1 MTLPI
6 HAFVTGGTGLIGR
19 AVVQRLLERGVDVTL
34 MLRAGAEEQRADT
47 LRMLRA
53 IAAVDGHGS
62 LRDVSGDLSEPG
74 LGLSPEGMAALS
86 NAGHCFHLA
95 ALYDIEATPEAIERV
110 NVEGTKNL
118 LSALRDAGFGGRL
131 HHVSSIAVAGDYAG
145 TFTEAMFDEGQR
157 LPHVYHRSKFDSEKL
172 VRDSGLDHRIY
183 RPSSVVGDSKTGA
196 IDRIDGVYYGFRAIQ
211 RLAHA
216 VPAWLRL
223 PVPHV
228 RGAFNLVPVDYVAD
242 AITHIALSDSD
253 ARVFHVVDPKAPS
266 LLKMTNL
273 FLGAAKGP
281 RLGPAVDIQKLP
293 GIKKTS
299 ALASMLPSVRELR
312 DALLGDVGLPA
323 EGLGVMN
330 VKVRYDSGNTEAAL
344 AGSGI
349 RCPALQTYAKT
360 LFRYYEDHLD
370 PMTQRPLRYRR
381 ALAGK
386 VVLVTGGSRGIGLV
400 VAKMAADS
408 GAHVLLVARD
418 AARLES
424 VAAEIRASG
433 GRATPYAADLS
444 SLEDVDA
451 LAEAVLAEHGG
462 VDVLIHNAAHSI
474 RRPITASVDRFHDY
488 ERTMALNYFAP
499 VRLTLRLLPSLRAR
513 GGTVSNVLTMGVLI
527 PGPYFAAYLA
537 TKAALDAF
545 GDSLMAEL
553 QHEGIHVSS
562 VYLPLVKTDMMAP
575 VEEYSGRRDVMTPER
590 AATMILDGVVD
601 RKRRVMTPIGAYF
614 AFSNRVLPATT
625 SRVLNLLERTFP
637 VGDKPSEFPIEKAFI
652 TQAIGGSPI

>member
-1 MTLPI
+1 MSIPI

-19 AVVQRLLERGVDVTL
+19 AVVQRLLARGVNVTL
-34 MLRAGAEEQRADT
+34 MLRADAQERRRTDLEALASMAGGA
-47 LRMLRA
+47 
-53 IAAVDGHGS
+53 HGS
-62 LRDVSGDLSEPG
+62 LRQVAGDLTEPG
-74 LGLSPEGMAALS
+74 LGLSQEGLSALS
-86 NAGHCFHLA
+86 ESGHCFHLA
-95 ALYDIEATPEAIERV
+95 ALYDIEAAPEAIERT
-110 NVEGTKNL
+110 NVEGTRNL
-118 LSALRDAGFGGRL
+118 LSALRKTGFSGRL

-145 TFTEAMFDEGQR
+145 TFTEAMFEEGQR
-157 LPHVYHRSKFDSEKL
+157 LAHAYHRSKHQSEKL
-172 VRDSGLDHRIY
+172 VRESGFDHFIY

-196 IDRIDGVYYGFRAIQ
+196 IDRVDGVYYSFAAIQ
-211 RLAHA
+211 KVSQALPR
-216 VPAWLRL
+216 WLRI

-228 RGAFNLVPVDYVAD
+228 RGAFNLVPVDYAAD
-242 AITHIALSDSD
+242 AITHIAFTDTG
-253 ARVFHVVDPKAPS
+253 ARVFHLVDPHPPS
-266 LLKMTNL
+266 LLKMTNT
-273 FLGAAKGP
+273 FLSAAKGP

-293 GIKKTS
+293 GLKKTS

-312 DALLGDVGLPA
+312 DALLGDLGLPTDS
-323 EGLGVMN
+323 LGAMN
-330 VKVRYDSGNTEAAL
+330 LKVRFEDPNTQAAL
-344 AGSGI
+344 ADSGI
-349 RCPALQTYAKT
+349 SCPPLKTYAKT

-370 PMTQRPLRYRR
+370 PMAQRPLRYRR
-381 ALAGK
+381 ALCGK

-400 VAKMAADS
+400 VAKMAADA
-408 GAHVLLVARD
+408 GAEVLLVARD
-418 AARLES
+418 AARLEE
-424 VAAEIRASG
+424 VANAIRATG
-433 GRATPYAADLS
+433 GRATAHPTDLS
-444 SLEDVDA
+444 SLEEVDA
-451 LAEAVLAEHGG
+451 LAEAVLAQHGG

-499 VRLTLRLLPSLRAR
+499 VRLTLRLLPSLRER

-575 VEEYSGRRDVMTPER
+575 VEAYAGRRDVMTPER

-625 SRVLNLLERTFP
+625 SRILNLLERTFP

-652 TQAIGGSPI
+652 TNAIGGSPI